1 MELFGR
7 DLLIKME
14 YGHKELL
21 ITNNCID
28 NLPETREELL
38 LKFQE
43 ILKTFKAFRC
53 VAYKPTKTV
62 HIIVEMYQE
71 TNENEGEVCFE
82 KNQYMADREINW
94 ERINENFNLVADY
107 VLEKKR
113 ILNYLREN
121 RTQEEIIKEIIKI
134 EKIRGLDA
142 KDYVVELPEELNIF
156 KGLSKEKIELRIKT
170 IIMMKY
176 LKFNDNMQEILNK
189 YKLIK
194 IKYNRAFEEYLE
206 IGLNNEGL
214 TKFSSEGH
222 GYEDYTWYYEY
233 SYEDI
238 KKSVDKMVYFIE
250 KELNEVKEQEKI
262 SIKSSDSEGVVKEL
276 KEILKL
282 NLPISINEAYEYES
296 QSNNGFIQLS
306 KEDNKIY
313 IVENKNP
320 YWDLYTLKEDGEVL
334 ELEKLKEYLYEIA
347 GLTIG
352 NDKKVQDTLDWLND

>member
-107 VLEKKR
+107 VLEKKK
-113 ILNYLREN
+113 N
-121 RTQEEIIKEIIKI
+121 IK
-134 EKIRGLDA
+134 L
-142 KDYVVELPEELNIF
+142 F
-156 KGLSKEKIELRIKT
+156 KRK
-170 IIMMKY
+170 
-176 LKFNDNMQEILNK
+176 
-189 YKLIK
+189 
-194 IKYNRAFEEYLE
+194 
-206 IGLNNEGL
+206 
-214 TKFSSEGH
+214 
-222 GYEDYTWYYEY
+222 
-233 SYEDI
+233 
-238 KKSVDKMVYFIE
+238 
-250 KELNEVKEQEKI
+250 
-262 SIKSSDSEGVVKEL
+262 
-276 KEILKL
+276 
-282 NLPISINEAYEYES
+282 
-296 QSNNGFIQLS
+296 
-306 KEDNKIY
+306 
-313 IVENKNP
+313 
-320 YWDLYTLKEDGEVL
+320 
-334 ELEKLKEYLYEIA
+334 
-347 GLTIG
+347 
-352 NDKKVQDTLDWLND
+352 